1 LSRVT
6 ARAGQRSKSIEEVVS
21 YAVGHRIRV
30 QVLSLLNEGV
40 YTPDELSQIIGEPLN
55 KVSHH
60 VSELLDAGSIELART
75 EQVRNTTRHYYRAV
89 EMPFY
94 SDEEVEAMPVQ
105 QRQVSAGL
113 ILQSI
118 MAEAMSAFWAGKMQ
132 DPTVWLSWRWFNV
145 DEQGR
150 RELAEEQA
158 RSWER
163 AREIEA
169 ESINRSVESGE
180 DVTSMIVASMCFE
193 RERTA
198 PRPSEAGPSSADAE

>member
-1 LSRVT
+1 M
-6 ARAGQRSKSIEEVVS
+6 RAGQRSKSIEEVVS

-40 YTPDELSQIIGEPLN
+40 YTPDEISRIIEEPLN

-60 VSELLDAGSIELART
+60 VAELLDAGSIELART

-94 SDEEVEAMPVQ
+94 SDEEVAAMPAQ
-105 QRQVSAGL
+105 QRQVGAGL

-118 MAEAMSAFWAGKMQ
+118 MAEAMSAFWAGKMH
-132 DPTVWLSWRWFNV
+132 DPHACLAWRWFNV

-150 RELAEEQA
+150 EELNEEVA
-158 RSWER
+158 RSW
-163 AREIEA
+163 ARIQEIEA
-169 ESINRSVESGE
+169 EAINRTAQSGE
-180 DVTSMIVASMCFE
+180 ETTSMIVASMCFE
-193 RERTA
+193 RERKA
-198 PRPSEAGPSSADAE
+198 PRLPADEADSADAE